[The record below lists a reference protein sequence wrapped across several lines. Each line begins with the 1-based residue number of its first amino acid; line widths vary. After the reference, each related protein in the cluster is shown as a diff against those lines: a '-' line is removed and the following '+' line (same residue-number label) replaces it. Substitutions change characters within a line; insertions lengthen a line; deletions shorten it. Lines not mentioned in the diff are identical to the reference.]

1 MNYFAVALGGFF
13 GAIAREI
20 TGRAL
25 GTSIFPVSTLAI
37 NLSGSFLLLFFMTLF
52 LERITVSDT
61 VRLGLTSGFLG
72 AYTTFS
78 TMTKEIYLLLLQS
91 KLLIGFAYLF
101 LSLSGGFL
109 SGILGRALALY
120 LVNLNFRKNTVKD
133 EG

>member
-25 GTSIFPVSTLAI
+25 GASIFPVGTLTI
-37 NLSGSFLLLFFMTLF
+37 NLTGSFLLLFFTTLF
-52 LERITVSDT
+52 LERVNVSDT

-72 AYTTFS
+72 AFTTFS
-78 TMTKEIYLLLLQS
+78 TLTKEIYLFFWQG
-91 KLLIGFAYLF
+91 KFLIGITYFF
-101 LSLSGGFL
+101 ISLVGGFFA
-109 SGILGRALALY
+109 GILGRALALY
-120 LVNLNFRKNTVKD
+120 LVNYNFGKNTVKD